1 MKIKIELEVDTARDE
16 DQNLIDELI
25 DLLDQLRDRFQ
36 EE

>member
-16 DQNLIDELI
+16 DQNLLDELI